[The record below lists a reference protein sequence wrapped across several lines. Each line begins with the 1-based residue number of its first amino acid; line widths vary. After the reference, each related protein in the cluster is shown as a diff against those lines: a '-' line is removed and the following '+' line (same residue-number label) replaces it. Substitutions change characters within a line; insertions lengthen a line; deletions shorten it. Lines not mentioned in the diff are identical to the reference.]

1 MGMNISNRDEVVRAR
16 AYQIWESEGRPSGKD
31 FDHWTRS
38 EMELRQ
44 EAAPVVSEPDAK
56 RKPARRAKPKA
67 KKATAQ

>member
-38 EMELRQ
+38 EMELRP
-44 EAAPVVSEPDAK
+44 ESAPMVSEPETTAQ
-56 RKPARRAKPKA
+56 PVRRAKAKA
-67 KKATAQ
+67 KKPTAQ